1 MEWGNT
7 VMRLG
12 PISVC
17 CLAVVL
23 SLYVCSGQARTIED
37 MDKRTVCVPDNVQ
50 SIYCSGA
57 GCLRLLTYL
66 QAQDRAV
73 AVDDLEKREQ
83 SLEARPYAL
92 ANPGLKDLPLG
103 GGFRGRDNPEL
114 LLSLKPQPEVIF
126 KTFPRMGMDADT
138 LQKKTGIPVVSLHY
152 GDLGTNRELVY
163 QALQLMGRVLGKSS
177 RAEEVISFF
186 DAHIQ
191 RLAQKC
197 AQIPESEQPTVF
209 VGGVAFKGPHGF
221 QSTEPGYPAF
231 EFIPAVNLAARSSPA
246 GPELRHSI
254 VAKEQIMMWDP
265 EILFLDLATLQ
276 MGQESGGLHELQH
289 DPAYRALTAV
299 RKGRVYGLLPYNWYA
314 TNFGSVLA
322 NAYFIGS
329 VLYPQR
335 FADVQVTEKAEDIF
349 SFLVQDPVFKGL
361 DKELQGMVFD
371 PVRVE

>member
-1 MEWGNT
+1 M
-7 VMRLG
+7 
-12 PISVC
+12 C
-17 CLAVVL
+17 CLVMVL
-23 SLYVCSGQARTIED
+23 GLYVCSGQAGTIED
-37 MDKRTVCVPDNVQ
+37 MDKRTVSVPDNVQ
-50 SIYCSGA
+50 SVYCSGA

-66 QAQDRAV
+66 QAQDKVV
-73 AVDDLEKREQ
+73 AVDELEKREQ

-114 LLSLKPQPEVIF
+114 LLSLDPQPEVIF

-138 LQKKTGIPVVSLHY
+138 LQKKTGIPVVALHY
-152 GDLGTNRELVY
+152 GDLGANRELVY
-163 QALQLMGRVLGKSS
+163 EALQLMGRVLGCTS

-191 RLAQKC
+191 ELAKRC
-197 AQIPESEQPTVF
+197 ARIPESDQPTVF

-231 EFIPAVNLAARSSPA
+231 EFIPAVNLAARSSPT
-246 GPELRHSI
+246 GSELRHSI

-265 EILFLDLATLQ
+265 EVLFLDLATLQ
-276 MGQESGGLHELQH
+276 MGEEAGGLHELRN
-289 DPAYRALTAV
+289 DPAYRALSAV

-335 FADVQVTEKAEDIF
+335 FADVKVTKQAEDIF
-349 SFLVQDPVFKGL
+349 SFLVQDQVFADL
-361 DKELQGMVFD
+361 DQELRGMVFD